1 MFEKNLAISDLLD
14 TYSAVLSDRHRELL
28 DYYYNQDLS
37 LSEIAE
43 LVGISRQGVRDGI
56 KKAEEELFFLEERL
70 HLLQKT
76 NSLRK
81 VAARLLE
88 NADESTER
96 AVGETVMESLLP
108 AQQIVKIVHEELIT
122 LMGSDSPK
130 LEISSRPPTVVMMVG
145 LQGTGKTT
153 HAAKIAG
160 MYKKKG
166 KKVKTSNT

>member
-70 HLLQKT
+70 HLLQRT
-76 NSLRK
+76 NSLR
-81 VAARLLE
+81 AAAEHLLE
-88 NADESTER
+88 NADEHTVR
-96 AVGETVMESLLP
+96 AVGEMLRAAGVEL
-108 AQQIVKIVHEELIT
+108 EEE
-122 LMGSDSPK
+122 G
-130 LEISSRPPTVVMMVG
+130 
-145 LQGTGKTT
+145 
-153 HAAKIAG
+153 A
-160 MYKKKG
+160 
-166 KKVKTSNT
+166 

>member
-70 HLLQKT
+70 RLQKKADSVRET
-76 NSLRK
+76 
-81 VAARLLE
+81 AARLLAD
-88 NADESTER
+88 ADEGIKR
-96 AVGETVMESLLP
+96 AVQEMLRAMEL
-108 AQQIVKIVHEELIT
+108 QMEE
-122 LMGSDSPK
+122 
-130 LEISSRPPTVVMMVG
+130 E
-145 LQGTGKTT
+145 GT
-153 HAAKIAG
+153 
-160 MYKKKG
+160 
-166 KKVKTSNT
+166 